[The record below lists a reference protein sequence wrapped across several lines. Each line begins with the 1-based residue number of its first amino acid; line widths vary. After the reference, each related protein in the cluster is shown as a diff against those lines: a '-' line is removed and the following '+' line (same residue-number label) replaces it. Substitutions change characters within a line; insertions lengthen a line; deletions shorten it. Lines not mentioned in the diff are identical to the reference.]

1 MASTPQPD
9 FARVARLRGAEQ
21 GVIAEAARQGLIPED
36 IAQALTSPDVGDH
49 LLFQGF
55 EVVPGLDVLSGPG
68 SGLVDVPRHLVDGD
82 VPTLVDVADPVQC
95 AALYRRLLV
104 RGTATEQAALINRD
118 ILLRLWHHRLAP
130 QAIVQVWERRL
141 PELTAP

>member
-1 MASTPQPD
+1 MASTPRPD

-21 GVIAEAARQGLIPED
+21 GVIDEAARQGLMPED
-36 IAQALTSPDVGDH
+36 IAQALTSPGVGDH

-55 EVVPGLDVLSGPG
+55 EVVAGLDVLSGPG
-68 SGLVDVPRHLVDGD
+68 SGFVDVPRHLVDGD
-82 VPTLVDVADPVQC
+82 VPTLVDVADAAQC

-104 RGTATEQAALINRD
+104 RGTATEQAELINCD

-130 QAIVQVWERRL
+130 QAVVQVWERRF

>member
-1 MASTPQPD
+1 MASTPRPH

-21 GVIAEAARQGLIPED
+21 GVVDEAARQGLIPED
-36 IAQALTSPDVGDH
+36 IAHALTAPDVSDL

-55 EVVPGLDVLSGPG
+55 AVVTDLDTLVGPSSGF
-68 SGLVDVPRHLVDGD
+68 VDVPRHLTDGEMPAR
-82 VPTLVDVADPVQC
+82 VNVADPAQC

-104 RGTATEQAALINRD
+104 GGTAAEQAVLLNREV
-118 ILLRLWHHRLAP
+118 LCRLWPRRLAP
-130 QAIVQVWERRL
+130 HTVAEVWERRF